1 MSDPSAGRE
10 SPAGALPSLPPDP
23 LLPSAPSKPS
33 APLGVL
39 HRLNLLWF
47 PPGCLQCG
55 RLLNPLAQA
64 TAGFPF
70 LCRACWAGLPW
81 KDQAKSCRR
90 CGSLTAEPE
99 RLRCPV
105 CADKTVHLSRAWC
118 AFAYST
124 AVRHWILNWKYYRE
138 EPLSR
143 MLGALLAQADYGT
156 SPLEGVNFVVPV
168 PLHRKRLRRRGFNQA
183 YLLAHHWLAAL
194 RRADHAAPPL
204 RPDVLT
210 RHRHTRPQVEVPRGE
225 REGNVADAFSVPER
239 PAGNGS
245 PALAGA
251 SILLVDDLLTSGS
264 TLNAC
269 ATTLLAAGTAR
280 VTALVLARA

>member
-1 MSDPSAGRE
+1 MSDPSAGALTPLPRE
-10 SPAGALPSLPPDP
+10 PPEA
-23 LLPSAPSKPS
+23 SAP

-47 PPGCLQCG
+47 PPGCRHCG
-55 RLLNPLAQA
+55 RLLNPLARA
-64 TAGFPF
+64 AAGFPF
-70 LCRACWAGLPW
+70 LCRACWVGLPW

-105 CADKTVHLSRAWC
+105 CADKTVLLSGVWC

-124 AVRHWILNWKYYRE
+124 AVRHWIWGLKYSRE
-138 EPLSR
+138 ETLSR
-143 MLGALLAQADYGT
+143 MLGALLAQPEYGT

-194 RRADHAAPPL
+194 RRADLAVPPL

-210 RHRHTRPQVEVPRGE
+210 RHRYTRPQVEMPRGE
-225 REGNVADAFSVPER
+225 REGNVADAFSVPE
-239 PAGNGS
+239 PQAENGA
-245 PALAGA
+245 PALAGVN
-251 SILLVDDLLTSGS
+251 ILLVDDLLTSGS

-269 ATTLLAAGTAR
+269 TTALLAAGAAH